1 MGLTVNSITTDDS
14 SFLGLTAPTA
24 WTVVN
29 GSLGIDL
36 NEHKNVGSGSL
47 VATPSSAS
55 PVVRFNYNLA
65 SPTAITS
72 LNFIGDRAE
81 SYVWIRATK
90 NVTITPTITLT
101 RVMNG
106 SPQAADIITGTGDL
120 VNVTSGE
127 WYLVRTNPFDIPL
140 SPANALYRVTLQFT
154 FSSPEYATTTIYI
167 NKPTVYNQ
175 LALLRNLYLMD
186 VWNSLPQ
193 VFKDNDLEIPL
204 PSYPI
209 LRLSE
214 IGMAAHGTLYDLGR
228 GFQYSDI
235 SEGKDVTDIET
246 LSLLA
251 EPDRAPREY
260 MPWLAQF
267 TGTKLMNPV
276 AGSTPWANLPAGW
289 QGIDAIDVTVDAND
303 SVAWSALQ
311 GFAPEIA
318 GLDDFFQWQIETG
331 YYGYAAGSIAAIREA
346 TKRVLTGTKTCTI
359 TKRYTGSPWKIKIET
374 KVGETP
380 DATTVGQS
388 IPEMLELMELSRPLG
403 VSLTHAIIA

>member
-1 MGLTVNSITTDDS
+1 
-14 SFLGLTAPTA
+14 
-24 WTVVN
+24 
-29 GSLGIDL
+29 
-36 NEHKNVGSGSL
+36 
-47 VATPSSAS
+47 
-55 PVVRFNYNLA
+55 
-65 SPTAITS
+65 
-72 LNFIGDRAE
+72 
-81 SYVWIRATK
+81 
-90 NVTITPTITLT
+90 
-101 RVMNG
+101 
-106 SPQAADIITGTGDL
+106 
-120 VNVTSGE
+120 
-127 WYLVRTNPFDIPL
+127 
-140 SPANALYRVTLQFT
+140 
-154 FSSPEYATTTIYI
+154 
-167 NKPTVYNQ
+167 
-175 LALLRNLYLMD
+175 
-186 VWNSLPQ
+186 
-193 VFKDNDLEIPL
+193 
-204 PSYPI
+204 
-209 LRLSE
+209 
-214 IGMAAHGTLYDLGR
+214 MAAHGTLYDLGR
-228 GFQYSDI
+228 GFQYSDL
-235 SEGKDVTDIET
+235 SEGKDVTDMET
-246 LSLLA
+246 LSLLV

-276 AGSTPWANLPAGW
+276 AGSTPWANLPAEW
-289 QGIDAIDVTVDAND
+289 DDLDAIDTTVDAND